1 MQVSSPNFAIFAE
14 VTQHIMSIFK
24 IIIAICAI
32 FTLAEGSA
40 QNITI
45 EWKAES
51 AQLVTRGGY
60 ARIKRV
66 GNRHAMVYGAGTAS
80 WIRFSDDGCES
91 WSEASEVARG
101 EGYNYTNSELLQLQ
115 SGRLLAMWNA
125 RPRRDTGLPYKIMC
139 ATSDDG
145 GATWSKGQDVYVA
158 GNEPRVGCWEPIA
171 LQMPSGEVHI
181 YFANEAPYTRSAEQ
195 EISLIRSF
203 DEGKSWSNAER
214 VSFRAGKRDG
224 MAVPIYLP
232 HSGEIAMAIEDN
244 GIRGRF
250 KPVIVR
256 TRKNWKDGFVAGD
269 DDRREEALAARCSV
283 DDGIYAGAPYLI
295 RLGEKHT
302 LLSIQSTEGREGR
315 GHKFANMQV
324 YVGNRDARKF
334 CNRTTPMP
342 HLNEDGSALWNSLAQ
357 IDDNRVIA
365 VMTVRGM
372 GKGKNGIWTTIGEIK
387 KRR

>member
-1 MQVSSPNFAIFAE
+1 MDRLKVLIAVIVVATLTGCSP
-14 VTQHIMSIFK
+14 TR
-24 IIIAICAI
+24 
-32 FTLAEGSA
+32 L
-40 QNITI
+40 TI
-45 EWKAES
+45 KWNDDS
-51 AQLVTRGGY
+51 CHFVCRGGY
-60 ARIKRV
+60 ARIKAV
-66 GNRHAMVYGAGTAS
+66 GDAHAMVYNVGRTAV
-80 WIRFSDDGCES
+80 IRFSNDKCES
-91 WSEASEVARG
+91 WSEPTEVAKA
-101 EGYNYTNSELLQLQ
+101 EGYLYTNCELLQLQ
-115 SGRLLAMWNA
+115 SGKLLYTWNA
-125 RPRRDTGLPYKIMC
+125 RPLRGRTELPYKIMY

-145 GATWSKGQDVYVA
+145 GKSWSQGRDLYIA
-158 GNEPRVGCWEPIA
+158 GTEFKNGCWEPVA
-171 LQMPSGEVHI
+171 MQLPSGEVHV

-203 DEGKSWSNAER
+203 DDGKSWSNAER

-244 GIRGRF
+244 GIRGSF

-256 TRKNWKDGFVAGD
+256 TCNNWSDGFVAGND
-269 DDRREEALAARCSV
+269 ERREEALAVRCSV
-283 DDGIYAGAPYLI
+283 DDTVYAGAPYLI
-295 RLGEKHT
+295 QLGDKHT
-302 LLSIQSTEGREGR
+302 LLSVQSTEGREGR